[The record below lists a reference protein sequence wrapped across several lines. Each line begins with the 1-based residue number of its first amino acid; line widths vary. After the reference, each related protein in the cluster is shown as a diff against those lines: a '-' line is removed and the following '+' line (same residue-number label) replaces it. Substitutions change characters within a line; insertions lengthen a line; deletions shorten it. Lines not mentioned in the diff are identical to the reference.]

1 LLGYFSEKIHDL
13 YSSPNTSIKSRRM
26 RWAGHLA
33 CMERLELHIEFWWG
47 ILSERNNLENV
58 SIDRGIIIYVQK
70 MEWKCEVD
78 WSGSG

>member
-1 LLGYFSEKIHDL
+1 
-13 YSSPNTSIKSRRM
+13 
-26 RWAGHLA
+26 
-33 CMERLELHIEFWWG
+33 MERLELHIEFWWG